1 MANTPIDKVANV
13 FSKLF
18 NPLRSLTKRQIER
31 MVENWHHGDD
41 VRMQMVFSEIEV
53 QSPIYQVCINK
64 RTAGVVNRKW
74 DVVPIDESAEAKKQ
88 AKLVKEVFE
97 KSDTRN
103 EDGLTEGLK
112 WLVMSAFRGRSAIK
126 PFFDENGDL
135 FFKKLNNWN
144 VLEYNGHF
152 YWNPSSEEVGW
163 FDTAN
168 TYPSVQPLP
177 KDEIC
182 YLLDEMPIDVPGL
195 MLYLRQLVGEEQW
208 ARFVEKSGIPQ
219 VIIAAP
225 EGTPDTALD
234 AWNFRAM
241 QIFEGGSGTLP
252 HGADVHLLTEARGQD
267 PFSEYVKHQMEM
279 ISILATGGTL
289 MTIGG
294 STGLGSDLA
303 RVQQE
308 SFNSIVNQ
316 DCKRIGNAITNSVV
330 NKVCSKL
337 GLGDVKCKFVFME
350 DDEYTA
356 DNYLDMANKLMTL
369 GIKVDASEL
378 KKITKLTFIDDSEK
392 EWTPSKEDINKEW
405 SPEDKEQL
413 KKELEEEGNK

>member
-1 MANTPIDKVANV
+1 MANTSIERVANV

-18 NPLRSLTKRQIER
+18 NPLRSLTKTQIER
-31 MVENWHHGDD
+31 MVNNWHHGDD

-64 RTAGVVNRKW
+64 RTAGVLNRKW
-74 DVVPIDESAEAKKQ
+74 DVVPVDESSQ
-88 AKLVKEVFE
+88 AKEQAKQVKKVFE
-97 KSDTRN
+97 KSDSRN
-103 EDGLTEGLK
+103 EDGLTEALK
-112 WLVMSAFRGRSAIK
+112 WLVMAAFRGRSAIK

-144 VLEYNGHF
+144 VLCYNNHF

-163 FDTAN
+163 FDQGVEMPTVVN
-168 TYPSVQPLP
+168 LP
-177 KDEIC
+177 KEEIC
-182 YLLDEMPIDVPGL
+182 YLVDDMPIDLPGL

-219 VIIAAP
+219 VIIGAP
-225 EGTPDTALD
+225 EGTPEQNLNQ
-234 AWNFRAM
+234 WNYRAM

-252 HGADVHLLTEARGQD
+252 HGAEVHLLTEARGQD
-267 PFSEYVKHQMEM
+267 PFSEYIQHQMEM

-308 SFNSIVNQ
+308 SFNSLVNQ
-316 DCKRIGNAITNSVV
+316 DCKRISNAISNSVV
-330 NKVCSKL
+330 TKICEKL
-337 GLGDVKCKFVFME
+337 GLGDVKCRFTFIE

-356 DNYLDMANKLMTL
+356 DNYLDMAIKLNGL
-369 GIKVDASEL
+369 GMRIDPAEL
-378 KKITKLTFIDDSEK
+378 KKVTKLTFIDDSEK
-392 EWTPSKEDINKEW
+392 EWSPSKEDLNKEW

-413 KKELEEEGNK
+413 KKELEDEGNK